1 MHGHMNVIL
10 ADFFLIITQQ
20 LCPQS
25 TMTDRKV
32 FAKSSLKPV
41 VCYVDNSLDCAV
53 TLWETN
59 SNYPASHDF
68 TNNQS
73 KLK

>member
-1 MHGHMNVIL
+1 
-10 ADFFLIITQQ
+10 
-20 LCPQS
+20 
-25 TMTDRKV
+25 MTYRKV
-32 FAKSSLKPV
+32 FVKSSLKPV
-41 VCYVDNSLDCAV
+41 ACYADNSLDFAL
-53 TLWETN
+53 TLWGTN

>member
-1 MHGHMNVIL
+1 
-10 ADFFLIITQQ
+10 
-20 LCPQS
+20 
-25 TMTDRKV
+25 MTDRKV

-41 VCYVDNSLDCAV
+41 ACYADNSVDSGM

-59 SNYPASHDF
+59 SGYPASHDF
-68 TNNQS
+68 TSNQS